1 MEKKFFQNFFRM
13 MQETPYAVRY
23 WDGTEE
29 KYGQGSRSLRLF
41 YMTKSRKL
49 KF

>member
-29 KYGQGSRSLRLF
+29 KYGQGEPEFKIILHDKISE
-41 YMTKSRKL
+41 TK
-49 KF
+49 F